1 MVNTKYYH
9 FSIHILAWSIFILL
23 PLFAVPRLA
32 NLVDNEYAFKISY
45 IVGSITTICFYY
57 LSYYVLIPTFLFK
70 KKYLLFFILCLFC
83 LGISIIMTR
92 FLFMQDFVH
101 ENSMNLNQPKLFGN
115 YLLRFLIIFLAAF
128 AFRFHQK
135 TKQME
140 GQQALS
146 ELENLKAQV
155 NPHFLFNN
163 LNGIYG
169 LALTKSDKTADY
181 ISKLSSILRYSMSEI
196 STEKVPLKNE
206 IQFLM
211 DYVELQK
218 IRLTE
223 TTEVIFTVNG
233 HIESHIIAPLLFINF
248 IENAFKYGVSNEVT
262 TEIIIHF
269 EVEKKSLLMFVKNDI
284 INQNQFFLS
293 HEMGLKYIKRR
304 LDLIYENN
312 HSLKIDHSA
321 NKFQV
326 HLLINQL

>member
-1 MVNTKYYH
+1 MLNNKYYH
-9 FSIHILAWSIFILL
+9 FSIHILAWSIFIIL
-23 PLFAVPRLA
+23 PLFAIPRLA

-57 LSYYVLIPTFLFK
+57 VSYNILIPAFLFK

-83 LGISIIMTR
+83 LLISIIMTKY
-92 FLFMQDFVH
+92 LITQDYIH
-101 ENSMNLNQPKLFGN
+101 ENSMNQDQPKLFGN

-140 GQQALS
+140 GQQAVS
-146 ELENLKAQV
+146 ELENLKAHI

-181 ISKLSSILRYSMSEI
+181 ISKLSSILRYSLSEL
-196 STEKVPLKNE
+196 SSEKVPLKNE
-206 IQFLM
+206 IKFLM

-223 TTEVIFTVNG
+223 TTEIIFTVNG
-233 HIESHIIAPLLFINF
+233 QIESHLIPPLLFINF
-248 IENAFKYGVSNEVT
+248 IENAFKYGVSNEVQ
-262 TEIIIHF
+262 TEIQIHLA
-269 EVEKKSLLMFVKNDI
+269 VEENAISMYIKNDKV
-284 INQNQFFLS
+284 NQNAVS
-293 HEMGLKYIKRR
+293 SSYEMGLKNVKRR
-304 LDLIYENN
+304 LNLIFGNDYSLEFQNKEKTFEVN
-312 HSLKIDHSA
+312 LKI
-321 NKFQV
+321 
-326 HLLINQL
+326 HLI